1 MTNDGR
7 LCDSQGTSTVKTRAN
22 SDSSSSFASDEDLV
36 LQVRA
41 LRGRGL
47 DKGSYLTAA
56 VGDRLAVG
64 RAAAGADPVWNED
77 FEAFV
82 LHPGDQKLEVRVCGP
97 DSAPQATFSIP
108 LPELGVNKVVPF
120 RHPVG
125 ATGEV
130 EVEARLLSLDSDSV
144 IVERTAGAAS
154 AGSVLMSMLF
164 LL

>member
-1 MTNDGR
+1 MTSEN
-7 LCDSQGTSTVKTRAN
+7 LKNLMN
-22 SDSSSSFASDEDLV
+22 SDAPSSFAAEEDLV

-47 DKGSYLTAA
+47 EKGSYLTAA

-120 RHPVG
+120 WHPVG

-130 EVEARLLSLDSDSV
+130 EVEARLLSLDSDNV

>member
-1 MTNDGR
+1 MTSEN
-7 LCDSQGTSTVKTRAN
+7 LKNLMN
-22 SDSSSSFASDEDLV
+22 SDAPSSFAAEEDLV

-47 DKGSYLTAA
+47 EKGSYLTAA